1 MGCSESRGAETAK
14 QGLARRPPPSIKK
27 DEEGT
32 FRRAQPLPS
41 VWVWGVGC
49 LQPVL
54 GASPIEGPPGPPFS
68 LLGTVGTRL
77 LEAGDGP
84 CSVLACALGFPSVP
98 SPCADG
104 SYWPW
109 PGGGHRCPQGCV
121 VRLLGF
127 CPSSSLLCG
136 TGSNHAHVS
145 VSESAP
151 SWLITALAVRRL
163 AHWAA
168 QSSRL
173 RPADPGAAW
182 AAGSMC
188 ILETAA
194 TGVWRGASPCG
205 PGSTCWR
212 WEWAF

>member
-84 CSVLACALGFPSVP
+84 CSV
-98 SPCADG
+98 
-104 SYWPW
+104 WPVLW
-109 PGGGHRCPQGCV
+109 VSRRCP
-121 VRLLGF
+121 
-127 CPSSSLLCG
+127 
-136 TGSNHAHVS
+136 AHVLM
-145 VSESAP
+145 AP
-151 SWLITALAVRRL
+151 TGRGQGVDTDAPR
-163 AHWAA
+163 
-168 QSSRL
+168 
-173 RPADPGAAW
+173 AAW
-182 AAGSMC
+182 
-188 ILETAA
+188 
-194 TGVWRGASPCG
+194 
-205 PGSTCWR
+205 
-212 WEWAF
+212 